1 MKSVSQIKN
10 KQIKKS
16 VIWRITYY
24 KLLFPV
30 IYLYLVTLLGFFYD
44 FSCFLGVGVNL
55 ISHSAFSFGTIF

>member
-30 IYLYLVTLLGFFYD
+30 ICLYLVNLLGFFYD
-44 FSCFLGVGVNL
+44 FSCFLGVGVN
-55 ISHSAFSFGTIF
+55 